1 MTSSLSASSLDEEA
15 LVAKRREIRAQQPAA
30 VAFSSAASPTRSNL
44 LVDSMRRS
52 EDEFS
57 VVERVDPLLPVLCED
72 ELSVV
77 ETVDPLLPEELPMLC
92 KMPLLL
98 SEVEC
103 SNVGSLNPV

>member
-15 LVAKRREIRAQQPAA
+15 LVAKRREIRAQQPSA

-57 VVERVDPLLPVLCED
+57 V
-72 ELSVV
+72 VV